1 MNSPIVSSTFLL
13 TLLMMTGL
21 VFFIRASVKDRTE
34 ELEFIS
40 EQPEVSLLEQLEKH
54 FQGRSYRVAAVDAE
68 KHQVKF
74 EGFVS
79 PSWFM
84 AIFLSFLA
92 SIGTLCLALVLSI
105 LFPDVGNLFLI
116 LLLLA
121 PLAGVFYWQKAGRLE
136 QVLLTIE
143 SQNQPENNNLQHQVR
158 VTAHRDELIV
168 LREAFHL
175 PLSH

>member
-1 MNSPIVSSTFLL
+1 MNPPIVSSTFLL

-40 EQPEVSLLEQLEKH
+40 EEPEASLLEQLEKH

-74 EGFVS
+74 EGFVN

-105 LFPDVGNLFLI
+105 LFPDVGNLFLS

-143 SQNQPENNNLQHQVR
+143 SKNQPENNHLQHQVR

-168 LREAFHL
+168 LREALHL
-175 PLSH
+175 PLSD

>member
-1 MNSPIVSSTFLL
+1 MNPPIISSTFLL
-13 TLLMMTGL
+13 TLLMIVGL

-34 ELEFIS
+34 QLEFVS
-40 EQPEVSLLEQLEKH
+40 EEPEASLLDRLEKH
-54 FQGRSYRVAAVDAE
+54 FTERSYRVAAVDPD

-92 SIGTLCLALVLSI
+92 VMGTLCLALVLSM
-105 LFPDVGNLFLI
+105 LFPNVGNLFLS

-121 PLAGVFYWQKAGRLE
+121 PLAGIFYWQKAGRLE

-143 SQNQPENNNLQHQVR
+143 AKDRGNNNQYHHHVR
-158 VTAHRDELIV
+158 VSAHRDELTV
-168 LREAFHL
+168 LREALQL